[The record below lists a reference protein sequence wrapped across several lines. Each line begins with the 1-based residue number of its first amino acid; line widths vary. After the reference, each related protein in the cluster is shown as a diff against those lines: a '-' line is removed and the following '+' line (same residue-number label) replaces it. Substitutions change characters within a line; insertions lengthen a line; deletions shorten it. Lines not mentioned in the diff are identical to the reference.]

1 MEELIGEI
9 FKGFFRGIGYI
20 LAELFFGFVCYW
32 TGWPFCKIITMGR
45 YPKASK
51 REYFEGEQS
60 SDVWCSLL
68 GLCIWLFAG
77 LYFLGAFN

>member
-1 MEELIGEI
+1 MDELIGEI

-20 LAELFFGFVCYW
+20 LAELFFGYICYW
-32 TGWPFCKIITMGR
+32 TGWPFCKIISMGR

-51 REYFEGEQS
+51 NKHFAADQS

-68 GLCIWLFAG
+68 GLFILLFAG